1 MNRPDRAQIER
12 RTFMSG
18 LALSVL
24 GAPLAAA
31 PQQSGKVA
39 RIGMLFLGSPSTQG
53 SRLELVREELRKLG
67 YVEGQTITFEVRW
80 ANGRLDRV
88 HELATELVG
97 ARVDLIVTSGSQLVQ
112 VIRRVAGS
120 IPIVVGI
127 MSDPISAGFAA
138 SFARPGGNITGLA
151 FQDADLGT
159 KRLQLLKEVVPGL
172 SRVAFLYDPR
182 GPDEATRKFAA
193 GILQETEAAART
205 LGLAAHVFRV
215 DRAGDF
221 EKAFAS
227 ARRARA
233 QAVLQ
238 ISSPLFAAN
247 RQALVD
253 MATKVRLPVACE
265 TREFVVL
272 GCLLSYGPSF
282 DEMFRRV
289 ATYVDKILRGAKA
302 GELPIEQPTKF
313 EFVINLRTAK
323 GLGLAVPQSIL
334 VRADEIIQ

>member
-12 RTFMSG
+12 RTFLSG
-18 LALSVL
+18 LTLSVL
-24 GAPLAAA
+24 GAPLAAKA
-31 PQQSGKVA
+31 QQPGKVA
-39 RIGMLFLGSPSTQG
+39 RVGMLFLGSPSTQG
-53 SRLELVREELRKLG
+53 IRFELVRDELRKLG

-151 FQDADLGT
+151 FQDSDLGT

-182 GPDEATRKFAA
+182 VPTRPPESSPRASCRRPRR
-193 GILQETEAAART
+193 LPERWVWPRT
-205 LGLAAHVFRV
+205 CFGLAEQATSRRRS
-215 DRAGDF
+215 RAPGGLGPRPCCRPHPRCSLRTG
-221 EKAFAS
+221 KRWWIWRRGSAS
-227 ARRARA
+227 RSRAR
-233 QAVLQ
+233 QG
-238 ISSPLFAAN
+238 SS
-247 RQALVD
+247 
-253 MATKVRLPVACE
+253 
-265 TREFVVL
+265 
-272 GCLLSYGPSF
+272 
-282 DEMFRRV
+282 
-289 ATYVDKILRGAKA
+289 
-302 GELPIEQPTKF
+302 
-313 EFVINLRTAK
+313 
-323 GLGLAVPQSIL
+323 
-334 VRADEIIQ
+334 

>member
-1 MNRPDRAQIER
+1 
-12 RTFMSG
+12 
-18 LALSVL
+18 
-24 GAPLAAA
+24 
-31 PQQSGKVA
+31 
-39 RIGMLFLGSPSTQG
+39 
-53 SRLELVREELRKLG
+53 
-67 YVEGQTITFEVRW
+67 
-80 ANGRLDRV
+80 
-88 HELATELVG
+88 
-97 ARVDLIVTSGSQLVQ
+97 
-112 VIRRVAGS
+112 
-120 IPIVVGI
+120 
-127 MSDPISAGFAA
+127 
-138 SFARPGGNITGLA
+138 
-151 FQDADLGT
+151 
-159 KRLQLLKEVVPGL
+159 
-172 SRVAFLYDPR
+172 
-182 GPDEATRKFAA
+182 
-193 GILQETEAAART
+193 
-205 LGLAAHVFRV
+205 VFRV
-215 DRAGDF
+215 GRAGDF

-238 ISSPLFAAN
+238 TSSPLFAAN

-253 MATKVRLPVACE
+253 MATRVRLPVACE

-289 ATYVDKILRGAKA
+289 AAYVDKILKGAKA